1 MECPWSHA
9 GDLSLSVMR
18 VRDFIV
24 QVIFAGG
31 IFLTFACG
39 LCGVEI
45 GTERLDVINE
55 LGRPTYSVARGET
68 ELLTYPSGVR
78 ITLTQGRVSEIVG
91 LKPAPAPVAGPVAKP
106 AVKVPAAK
114 PSPPVVDEINIEGI
128 GKLRMGADTKS
139 QAKMEKAIEDIE
151 NAPAPKVVR
160 TPPKFVLKKFLL
172 TFVLR
177 WLLTVIALKLTCKYW
192 GAEIFFTG
200 LMTVALADAVV
211 RGIAGVVGN
220 VWLQMPTLFYAD
232 EALAAIVMILILRKV
247 SINQS
252 LAQALQVTMTTKTFS
267 IVVGSLLVTLALHAI
282 T

>member
-1 MECPWSHA
+1 M
-9 GDLSLSVMR
+9 
-18 VRDFIV
+18 VRIICV
-24 QVIFAGG
+24 GG
-31 IFLTFACG
+31 IFLTLACG
-39 LCGVEI
+39 LAGVEI
-45 GTERLDVINE
+45 GTERLYVIHE
-55 LGRPTYSVARGET
+55 LGRPAYSVARGET
-68 ELLTYPSGVR
+68 ELLTYPGGVH
-78 ITLTQGRVSEIVG
+78 ITLIHGRVTEIVG
-91 LKPAPAPVAGPVAKP
+91 LKPAPAPGPAKEPVAE
-106 AVKVPAAK
+106 VPAAK
-114 PSPPVVDEINIEGI
+114 PPAPVDEINIEGMGKI
-128 GKLRMGADTKS
+128 GLGADAKS

-160 TPPKFVLKKFLL
+160 TPPKFVLKKFLVA
-172 TFVLR
+172 FVLR
-177 WLLTVIALKLTCKYW
+177 WLLTLIALKLTCKYW
-192 GAEIFFTG
+192 GADIFFTG

-211 RGIAGVVGN
+211 RGIAGVIGT

>member
-1 MECPWSHA
+1 
-9 GDLSLSVMR
+9 MR
-18 VRDFIV
+18 ARDFMV

-31 IFLTFACG
+31 IFLTFVCG
-39 LCGVEI
+39 LAGVEI
-45 GTERLDVINE
+45 GTERLYVIHE

-68 ELLTYPSGVR
+68 ELLTYPAGVH
-78 ITLTQGRVSEIVG
+78 ITLTHGRVSEIVG
-91 LKPAPAPVAGPVAKP
+91 LKPAPAPGPVEEPVAE
-106 AVKVPAAK
+106 VPAAK
-114 PSPPVVDEINIEGI
+114 PPPPVVDEINIEGM
-128 GKLRMGADTKS
+128 GKLRMGVDAKA

-151 NAPAPKVVR
+151 SEPASKVVR
-160 TPPKFVLKKFLL
+160 TPPKFVLKKFLVA
-172 TFVLR
+172 FVLR
-177 WLLTVIALKLTCKYW
+177 WLLTLIALKLTCKYW
-192 GAEIFFTG
+192 GADIFFTG

-211 RGIAGVVGN
+211 RGIAGVIGT

-252 LAQALQVTMTTKTFS
+252 LAQALQITMTTKTFS